1 MRLVFVRHG
10 EPDYERDSLTEKGW
24 RESKLLV
31 PRLRKEDSIDTIYCS
46 PLGRALDTAQA
57 TLAAT
62 GMEPVICPW
71 LKEFFVPVLD
81 PETGEKRIPWDFL
94 PGWWT
99 KQAEL
104 YHKDTWLDSPVMR
117 SGNVAEEYQK
127 VCDGIDALLAEYG
140 YDRQGSLYHSS
151 DPKEESL
158 IFFCHL
164 GAEFAVLS
172 HLLGIAPPLL
182 WQGFFVAPSSLT
194 ILETEERK
202 PGEAFFRCKA
212 LGDTS
217 HLYIA
222 DEPPSEMGFFG
233 QQH

>member
-10 EPDYERDSLTEKGW
+10 EPDYEHDSLTEKGW
-24 RESKLLV
+24 RESQLLV
-31 PRLRKEDSIDTIYCS
+31 PRLRGEDSIDTIYCS
-46 PLGRALDTAQA
+46 PLGRALDTAKA

-62 GMEPVICPW
+62 KMEPVICPW
-71 LKEFFVPVLD
+71 LKEFFVPVID
-81 PETGEKRIPWDFL
+81 PQTGEQRIPWDFL

-99 KQAEL
+99 EQPEF
-104 YHKDTWLDSPVMR
+104 YHKDTWLQSPVMR
-117 SGNVAEEYQK
+117 SGNVATEYQK
-127 VCDGIDALLAEYG
+127 VCDGIDSLLAEYG
-140 YDRQGSLYHSS
+140 YERQGNFYRSN

-202 PGEAFFRCKA
+202 PGEAFFRCKT

-222 DEPPSEMGFFG
+222 GEKPSEMGFFG
-233 QQH
+233 QV

>member
-10 EPDYERDSLTEKGW
+10 EPDYEHYSLTEKGW
-24 RESKLLV
+24 RESQLLV
-31 PRLRKEDSIDTIYCS
+31 PRLRGEDSIDTIYCS
-46 PLGRALDTAQA
+46 PLGRALDTAKA

-62 GMEPVICPW
+62 KMEPVICPW
-71 LKEFFVPVLD
+71 LKEFFVPVID
-81 PETGEKRIPWDFL
+81 PQTGEQRIPWDFL

-99 KQAEL
+99 EQPEF
-104 YHKDTWLDSPVMR
+104 YHKDTWLQSPVMR
-117 SGNVAEEYQK
+117 SGNVAAEYQK
-127 VCDGIDALLAEYG
+127 VCDGIDSLLAEYG
-140 YDRQGSLYHSS
+140 YERQGNFYRSN

-202 PGEAFFRCKA
+202 PGEAFFRCKT

-222 DEPPSEMGFFG
+222 GEKPSEMGFFG
-233 QQH
+233 QA